1 MVVKGLTLKEIV
13 LGEKLMDQ
21 QALANLELRATQLG
35 KPLIQLIVDSQVVPK
50 QKFLQIL
57 SSKWGIK
64 AVDLDSIEIDIDA
77 ARLVPETTA
86 RRYLILPFAKE
97 ETILHTAMARP
108 WDLTAIEDLHLRTN
122 YEIKPYLVLPA
133 DLSKNLG
140 KIFTQDSKISDYIS
154 SMAGTKGMGGETIE
168 GDSKREEISLK
179 TGAADDEKQARKV
192 ANAIILECISRGA
205 SDLHI
210 EPFEKILQV
219 RYRIDGQLQK
229 SSFDIAKPLLNA
241 IMARIKIMTGSMNIT
256 ERRVPQDGRIQ
267 ITVQKRP
274 IEFRVN
280 TIPTAYGESCVMR
293 ILDRSSIMVD
303 LPKLGFLDDI
313 FEKLKQ
319 VLKIPYGIILVCGP
333 TGSGK
338 STTLYSALNHLLIES
353 KKMPDGTLSK
363 VSPKKILTAEN
374 PVEYDLAEV
383 IQVPINP
390 EIGLTFPSVM
400 RAFLRQDPDVIM
412 IGEIRD
418 RDTAQIAL
426 EAALT
431 GHLVLSTIHTNDAPS
446 AVARLA
452 EMQVPAYLISSALEA
467 VLGQRLIRTICK
479 SCKTKL
485 DDIPPKLQ
493 EEFDK
498 MKLSEDDLDLYI
510 GKGCK
515 DCEGTGYKGRSG
527 IHELLILD
535 SEIRELLMTE
545 VGAGPIT
552 KLAKEKGMRQLWQD
566 GIIKIAKGITTYEE
580 LLRVCQ

>member
-1 MVVKGLTLKEIV
+1 MVTRTLTLKDIILE
-13 LGEKLMDQ
+13 EKLLDQ
-21 QALANLELRATQLG
+21 QTLINIELRAKQLG
-35 KPLIQLIVDSQVVPK
+35 KPLAQVIVDSQAIPK
-50 QKFLQIL
+50 QKFLQVL
-57 SSKWGIK
+57 SSKWGVK

-86 RRYLILPFAKE
+86 RRYMILPFAKAE
-97 ETILHTAMARP
+97 STLFTAMAKP

-122 YEIKPYLVLPA
+122 YEIKPYLALPA
-133 DLSKNLG
+133 DISKNLS

-154 SMAGTKGMGGETIE
+154 SMTGTKGAEGAAIE

-179 TGAADDEKQARKV
+179 AVAADDEKQARKI

-219 RYRIDGQLQK
+219 RYRIDGQLHK
-229 SSFDIAKPLLNA
+229 SSFDISKALLNA
-241 IMARIKIMTGSMNIT
+241 VMARIKIMTGTMNIT
-256 ERRVPQDGRIQ
+256 ERRIPQDGRIQ
-267 ITVQKRP
+267 ITVQGRP

-313 FEKLKQ
+313 FEKLKT

-338 STTLYSALNHLLIES
+338 STTLYSALNYLLKES
-353 KKMPDGTLSK
+353 KKKPDGTESK

-390 EIGLTFPSVM
+390 DVGLTFPEAM
-400 RAFLRQDPDVIM
+400 RAFLRQDPDIIM

-467 VLGQRLIRTICK
+467 VLAQRLIRTICK
-479 SCKTKL
+479 SCKEKL
-485 DDIPPKLQ
+485 AEIPPKLQ
-493 EEFDK
+493 EEFN
-498 MKLSEDDLDLYI
+498 KLNLPEDEINLHI

-515 DCEGTGYKGRSG
+515 ECGGTGYKGRSG

-545 VGAGPIT
+545 VGSGPIT
-552 KLAKEKGMRQLWQD
+552 KLAKAKGMRQLWQD
-566 GIIKIAKGITTYEE
+566 GIIKIARGITTYEE